1 MAIVVVLR
9 ARAIC
14 MSTFLYPAVRAALMC
29 CVFAFYNINA
39 FKSSVCGC
47 GDAALKS
54 GHTLA
59 FETISLVP
67 FAVAMHNGIINKV
80 YRFSAVCGL
89 MTAFK

>member
-1 MAIVVVLR
+1 VVVLR
-9 ARAIC
+9 ARARDLHVNIFV
-14 MSTFLYPAVRAALMC
+14 SSSARRSHVC

-39 FKSSVCGC
+39 FKSLVCGY

-67 FAVAMHNGIINKV
+67 FAAAMHNGIINKV